1 MHFVLR
7 SQGQSNTALER
18 ALVVQL
24 SALIAEV
31 QEHERGYCENAAILA
46 STLANAA
53 VQEMAAH
60 VLALHGSPASLRV
73 LRYLKEEAKQR
84 EVRLAAE
91 QAISAIET
99 RERTR
104 KEMSERSIAVLPW
117 KTTPTRTSE
126 KAS

>member
-1 MHFVLR
+1 
-7 SQGQSNTALER
+7 
-18 ALVVQL
+18 
-24 SALIAEV
+24 
-31 QEHERGYCENAAILA
+31 
-46 STLANAA
+46 
-53 VQEMAAH
+53 MAAH